1 MPRAPSGLALPR
13 DRPEDADPSM
23 PLDIHDADPVT
34 SIERAAWRVARAPRA
49 KLLVDAA
56 AYYGTLREVLKRARH
71 RIVMVGWDID
81 SRTPLA
87 ADPTDTGD
95 DLPLELGAFLAEL
108 ARRRPEIE
116 IRLLLWDYSLLFAL
130 EREPLPR
137 LQLGWT
143 SPPQI
148 VLCMDGTIPAGASHH
163 EKLVIVDDAVAFC
176 GGIDVTIRRW
186 DTPAHDPA
194 DAGRVDP
201 GGQGYGPFH
210 DVQLMVDGGA
220 AAVLAE
226 AVRVRWAAA
235 AGVELAPVAAT
246 ADPWPRGLEP
256 DLREVDVAIA
266 RTRPELNG
274 GDEVREVEATF
285 RAAIAEAERF
295 IYIENQYLTAGTI
308 AEALLARMRQR
319 PELEVMAV
327 LPGEHTGWLEKNA
340 MQAGR
345 ARFVAR
351 FHRHG
356 LADRIRLYAPEVDKD
371 GKTVVVTV
379 HAKVMVVDDRS
390 LRIGSANLNN
400 RSMGFDSECD
410 LIVLARDDERRR
422 AVRRLRDGLIAE
434 HTGATVEAVAA
445 VFADGGRVLDALA
458 GIGGD
463 GRRLVPVQDDP
474 ELADTASETIST
486 LADPDR
492 PWPEAI
498 ALEAFRETTGARRWI
513 RRWPVAAVTLA
524 VVGLA
529 LLWRYSPLAEWTR
542 IEHLV
547 EPMRMVAAS
556 DWAPLATIGIY
567 LVGGLTLFPITVL
580 IAVTAMV
587 FGPWEG
593 VLYSLLGSVAAALT
607 GYAVGWLAG
616 RRAPPVRRI
625 RNGRVARLIK
635 MFAGNGVVGIAS
647 LRMLPLAPFM
657 LINLAAGAARVR
669 FLDFAIGSALGLGPG
684 IVAFNLMGVQLQS
697 VLTQGR
703 AEDIGVLL
711 GLLAAWFGLTM
722 LLQRVINRQAGALR
736 DRTR

>member
-1 MPRAPSGLALPR
+1 MP
-13 DRPEDADPSM
+13 
-23 PLDIHDADPVT
+23 PLDHDAVYVT
-34 SIERAAWRVARAPRA
+34 SIERAAWRVARAGRA
-49 KLLVDAA
+49 KLLVDGA

-87 ADPTDTGD
+87 ADPSDTGD

-148 VLCMDGTIPAGASHH
+148 VLCMDGYIPVGASHH
-163 EKLVIVDDAVAFC
+163 EKLVIVDEAVAFC

-186 DTPAHDPA
+186 DTPDHDP
-194 DAGRVDP
+194 GEPRRVDP
-201 GGQGYGPFH
+201 KGQPYAPFH
-210 DVQLMVDGGA
+210 DLQMMVDGDA
-220 AAVLAE
+220 AAALAE
-226 AVRVRWAAA
+226 VARARWAAA
-235 AGVELAPVAAT
+235 TGVAQAPVAADT
-246 ADPWPRGLEP
+246 DPWPRGLEA
-256 DLREVDVAIA
+256 DLREVDLAIA
-266 RTRPELNG
+266 RTRPRMNG
-274 GDEVREVEATF
+274 DDEVREVEASL

-295 IYIENQYLTAGTI
+295 VYIENQYLTADAI
-308 AEALLARMRQR
+308 AEVLVARMRQR

-327 LPGEHTGWLEKNA
+327 VPGDHAGWLEKNA

-345 ARFVAR
+345 ARFMAR

-356 LADRIRLYAPEVDKD
+356 LADRMRLYAPEVEKD
-371 GKTVVVTV
+371 GRTAPVKV

-400 RSMGFDSECD
+400 RSMGFDTECD
-410 LIVLARDDERRR
+410 LIVLARDQERRR
-422 AVRRLRDGLIAE
+422 AVRRIRDGLIAE
-434 HTGATVEAVAA
+434 HTGATREEVEAA
-445 VFADGGRVLDALA
+445 FAGEGRVLDALA
-458 GIGGD
+458 RIGNGQ
-463 GRRLVPVQDDP
+463 RRLLPVEDDP
-474 ELADTASETIST
+474 ELADALPETVST

-498 ALEAFRETTGARRWI
+498 AFDAFRENTGARRWI
-513 RRWPVAAVTLA
+513 RRWPVAAVALA
-524 VVGLA
+524 TVALV
-529 LLWRYSPLAEWTR
+529 LLWRYSPLEEWTR
-542 IEHLV
+542 IDHLV
-547 EPMRMVAAS
+547 GPMRMVAAS

-593 VLYSLLGSVAAALT
+593 VLYSLLGSVAGALI

-616 RRAPPVRRI
+616 RRAPSIWKMRD
-625 RNGRVARLIK
+625 GRVARLIRV
-635 MFAGNGVVGIAS
+635 FAGNGVIGIAS

-657 LINLAAGAARVR
+657 LINLAAGAARVP

-684 IVAFNLMGVQLQS
+684 IIAFNLMGVQFQQ

-703 AEDIGVLL
+703 AEDVGVLL
-711 GLLAAWFGLTM
+711 ALLAGWLALTL
-722 LLQRVINRQAGALR
+722 LLQRLINRFAGPLR
-736 DRTR
+736 ERAG